1 MTLSPR
7 NARQCSRPPLRP
19 GRSGRRRCGRALAA
33 ALALAPALLAGVG
46 LAGPTGATATRRLA
60 DAAGVAALP
69 AAAGRLESGLPAS
82 LAGALAERCVPLR
95 RDGSPGLQRE
105 RLLGRP
111 APASL
116 RAVVLLCDFADSL
129 LLGRW
134 GNVPGEFPPP
144 RQSDFYYAAHDSL
157 FFVHQFLDVADYF
170 AAASGGRFELRV
182 DVVGRVANLPRP
194 MGWYGDHPEEGE
206 QSVLLAAD
214 AVAAL
219 DPYVDFAPQ
228 GAPYDAVILVHAG
241 AGEETDILQ
250 DSPEQIYSTYIGPE
264 DFAAAVEDSVL
275 AQAGLPT
282 DDLDAEGRPVTARHV
297 LVLPE
302 TEYQDAYAGFGGRF
316 GSLGVYCFEVGLRLG
331 MLSLSDFTPPGRP
344 DSQGVGEFD
353 LMGYG
358 LFVASGYLPCHPSA
372 FNKLL
377 MGWLDPYSVDPAA
390 GAAWRLRPV
399 ETAGGD
405 LLAARVEIG
414 PREYWLLEYRLQ
426 DPDGNGI
433 FSFPGD
439 LNGNNVPDFYDAD
452 SGFGNGVPTGLFDPA
467 TDVKERLS
475 GAEFDFFMSER
486 QGEIDGVR
494 TVIKGNGSGLYIWHV
509 DEGVVADVIDA
520 ETNLFNA
527 DPGHK
532 AVDLE
537 EADGIQDLDSR
548 QASDFMLGSERD
560 AFRGEGNDAFGPAT
574 NPDTRTAGNAWT
586 GVWIDL
592 ISDVVD
598 TVLVTPGSPTGTT
611 VVYADAMSF
620 RCRREGA
627 AAGGPQLV
635 RDLALDG
642 PAGVDLRG
650 SHLLAVDLDGEDGG
664 AAEVVAGDAA
674 GRVLAFRAD
683 LTEYR
688 DGDADPATSGVL
700 ASGVDAE
707 GAPASWTGPPAAGDL
722 DEDGRPEIVL
732 TAGDGLYAFNGEDGS
747 EVADGDL
754 APASRGRL
762 CALASCALPPV
773 LLPLP
778 GAPPGYAPER
788 AVVACVVETAGGRSR
803 LRFLTGA
810 GADLAPP
817 VDLGPVVVPAPP
829 LLVGDLLL
837 AAVADTAA
845 GTGSLLA
852 ITWSASSPPL
862 VAAAIDLAGR
872 PGPLGAVAAAGL
884 ASDPQGWV
892 AVVDA
897 EGGVELVR
905 WRGETFQP
913 GVKWSGHRP
922 VTTPLAFDLAHGE
935 SGRLA
940 LGSPE
945 GFPLTGWPVAP
956 RPEVDFP
963 DAARAPSPLAIPW
976 TGGDNDPG
984 SARAHL
990 FQSRDGRLFL
1000 YDGRGRLQ
1008 TGWPV
1013 GGPSEAA
1020 GTPLAADL
1028 DGDGTMDLV
1037 AAGTF
1042 ARVVGRSAESGELQ
1056 VRPVS
1061 RLAVWSLGPAGVAS
1075 GWPMWRA
1082 NPWRTPDPRW
1092 ADVEEPLA
1100 GAGLLR
1106 PGSAICYPSPL
1117 RTGPLRVRAETLAD
1131 CTVRVFLYDL
1141 AGEEVAVSPPVPVRA
1156 GQPVEVALPLE
1167 GAAAGMYVCRL
1178 VADGAAGGRQT
1189 SVLAVAV
1196 VR

>member
-1 MTLSPR
+1 MTLSPWAPLCS
-7 NARQCSRPPLRP
+7 ARLSRRP
-19 GRSGRRRCGRALAA
+19 RRSPRAPRARALAVNLALAA
-33 ALALAPALLAGVG
+33 ALLAGPG
-46 LAGPTGATATRRLA
+46 LAGPSGP
-60 DAAGVAALP
+60 VAAQGP
-69 AAAGRLESGLPAS
+69 AADGRWSNGLSAALVS
-82 LAGALAERCVPLR
+82 SLAERCGPLW

-116 RAVVLLCDFADSL
+116 RALVLLCDFADSL

-134 GNVPGEFPPP
+134 GNVPGDFPPP

-157 FFVHQFLDVADYF
+157 FFAHQFLDVADYF
-170 AAASGGRFELRV
+170 AAASGGRFELKV
-182 DVVGRVANLPRP
+182 EVVGRVANLPRP
-194 MGWYGDHPEEGE
+194 MGWYGNHPEEGE
-206 QSVLLAAD
+206 QSVSLAAD

-219 DPYVDFAPQ
+219 DPYVDFAPL
-228 GAPYDAVILVHAG
+228 GEPYDAVVLVHAG

-250 DSPEQIYSTYIGPE
+250 DSPEQIYSTYLGPE
-264 DFAAAVEDSVL
+264 DFAAAAADSVL

-282 DDLDAEGRPVTARHV
+282 DDFDLEGRPVTLQHV

-390 GAAWRLRPV
+390 GAVWRLRPA

-405 LLAARVEIG
+405 SLAARVEIG

-452 SGFGNGVPTGLFDPA
+452 SGLGNGVPTGLFDPA

-486 QGEIDGVR
+486 QGEVDGVR

-509 DEGVVADVIDA
+509 DEGVIADVIDA
-520 ETNLFNA
+520 PTNLFNA

-560 AFRGEGNDAFGPAT
+560 AFRGEGNAAFGPAT
-574 NPDTRTAGNAWT
+574 NPDTRTASGAWT

-592 ISDVVD
+592 VSDVID

-611 VVYADAMSF
+611 VVYVDTMSF
-620 RCRREGA
+620 RCWREA
-627 AAGGPQLV
+627 PAGGGPPLV
-635 RDLALDG
+635 QDLVLDG

-664 AAEVVAGDAA
+664 AAEIVAVDAA

-683 LTEYR
+683 LAEFR
-688 DGDADPATSGVL
+688 DGDAEPGTVGVL
-700 ASGVDAE
+700 ASGADAA
-707 GAPASWTGPPAAGDL
+707 GAPARWTGPPAAGDL
-722 DEDGRPEIVL
+722 DGDGRPEIVL

-754 APASRGRL
+754 SPASRGRL
-762 CALASCALPPV
+762 CALESCTLPPV
-773 LLPLP
+773 LLPYP
-778 GAPPGYAPER
+778 GSAPGYAPER
-788 AVVACVVETAGGRSR
+788 AVVAGVVESAGGRSR

-810 GADLAPP
+810 GADFAAP
-817 VDLGPVVVPAPP
+817 VDLGPVAVPAPP
-829 LLVGDLLL
+829 LLVGDLIL

-845 GTGSLLA
+845 DAGSLLA
-852 ITWSASSPPL
+852 INWSESPPGV
-862 VAAAIDLAGR
+862 VAEVDLAGQ
-872 PGPLGAVAAAGL
+872 PGPLGAVAAAGS
-884 ASDPQGWV
+884 ATEAEGWV
-892 AVVDA
+892 AVVSA
-897 EGGVELVR
+897 EGDVELAR
-905 WRGETFQP
+905 WQGETFQTC
-913 GVKWSGHRP
+913 VRWSGHLP
-922 VTTPLAFDLAHGE
+922 VKTPLAFGLAHGE
-935 SGRLA
+935 GERFTLD
-940 LGSPE
+940 SPE
-945 GFPLTGWPVAP
+945 GFPGTGWPVVP
-956 RPEVDFP
+956 RPAVDFP
-963 DAARAPSPLAIPW
+963 DPARAPSPLAIPW
-976 TGGDNDPG
+976 GDAADAVDGG
-984 SARAHL
+984 RRHL

-1000 YDGRGRLQ
+1000 YDGRGRLEP
-1008 TGWPV
+1008 GWPV
-1013 GGPSEAA
+1013 AGPSETA

-1028 DGDGTMDLV
+1028 DGDGTTELV

-1042 ARVVGRSAESGELQ
+1042 PRIVGRDAGTGELQ
-1056 VRPVS
+1056 VRLVS
-1061 RLAVWSLGPAGVAS
+1061 RLAVWDLGAAGAAA
-1075 GWPMWRA
+1075 GWPMWRG

-1092 ADVEEPLA
+1092 ADAAEPPA

-1106 PGSAICYPSPL
+1106 PGGAICYPSPL
-1117 RTGPLRVRAETLAD
+1117 RTGPLRVRAEVLAD

-1141 AGEEVAVSPPVPVRA
+1141 AGEEVAAAPPVPARA

-1167 GAAAGMYVCRL
+1167 GAAAGMYICRL
-1178 VADGAAGGRQT
+1178 VADGAAGGSQT
-1189 SVLAVAV
+1189 SVLAVAI

>member
-1 MTLSPR
+1 MTASPR
-7 NARQCSRPPLRP
+7 TSWQSRRPPLGPGRAGRRRP
-19 GRSGRRRCGRALAA
+19 GRALVA
-33 ALALAPALLAGVG
+33 ALALASALLAG
-46 LAGPTGATATRRLA
+46 AGQAEPAGA
-60 DAAGVAALP
+60 AAGRRPAALTGDAGLL
-69 AAAGRLESGLPAS
+69 AAAGRLESGLSAS
-82 LAGALAERCVPLR
+82 VASSLAERCAPLR

-111 APASL
+111 APSSL

-134 GNVPGEFPPP
+134 GNVPGDFPPP
-144 RQSDFYYAAHDSL
+144 RQSDVYYAAHDSL
-157 FFVHQFLDVADYF
+157 FFVHQFMDVADYF

-182 DVVGRVANLPRP
+182 EVVGRVANLPRP
-194 MGWYGDHPEEGE
+194 MGWYGDHPDKGE

-228 GAPYDAVILVHAG
+228 GEPYDAVILVHAG

-264 DFAAAVEDSVL
+264 DFAAAVADSVL

-282 DDLDAEGRPVTARHV
+282 DDLDAEGRPVTVRHV

-358 LFVASGYLPCHPSA
+358 LFVAGGYMPCHPSA

-377 MGWLDPYSVDPAA
+377 MGWLDPYSVDPSA
-390 GAAWRLRPV
+390 GAVWRLRPV

-405 LLAARVEIG
+405 ALAARVEIG

-452 SGFGNGVPTGLFDPA
+452 SGLGNGVPTGLFDPA

-486 QGEIDGVR
+486 QGEVDGVR
-494 TVIKGNGSGLYIWHV
+494 TVIKGNGSGLYVWHV
-509 DEGVVADVIDA
+509 DEGVIADVIDA
-520 ETNLFNA
+520 ATNLFNA
-527 DPGHK
+527 DPDHK

-560 AFRGEGNDAFGPAT
+560 AFRGEGNAAFGPVT
-574 NPDTRTAGNAWT
+574 NPDTRAASGAWT

-635 RDLALDG
+635 RDLVLDG

-664 AAEVVAGDAA
+664 AAEIVAADGA

-683 LTEYR
+683 LAEYR
-688 DGDADPATSGVL
+688 DGDADPATVGVL

-707 GAPASWTGPPAAGDL
+707 GAPARWTGPPAAGDL
-722 DEDGRPEIVL
+722 DGDGRPEIVL
-732 TAGDGLYAFNGEDGS
+732 TAADGLYAFNGEDGS
-747 EVADGDL
+747 EAADGDL
-754 APASRGRL
+754 DPASTGRL
-762 CALASCALPPV
+762 RALESCALPPV

-778 GAPPGYAPER
+778 GAAPGYEPER
-788 AVVACVVETAGGRSR
+788 PVVACVIETAGGRSR
-803 LRFLTGA
+803 LRFFTGA
-810 GADLAPP
+810 GADHAPP

-829 LLVGDLLL
+829 LLVGELVL

-845 GTGSLLA
+845 GAGSLLA
-852 ITWSASSPPL
+852 ISWRASSPPQ
-862 VAAAIDLAGR
+862 VVSDVDLAGQ
-872 PGPLGAVAAAGL
+872 PGALGATAASAL
-884 ASDPQGWV
+884 AVDPEGWV

-897 EGGVELVR
+897 DGGVELVR
-905 WRGETFQP
+905 WRGQAFQP
-913 GVKWSGHRP
+913 SVKWSGHLP
-922 VTTPLAFDLAHGE
+922 VNTPLAFDLAHGE
-935 SGRLA
+935 HGRFA
-940 LGSPE
+940 CGSPE
-945 GFPLTGWPVAP
+945 GFPLTGWPVVP
-956 RPEVDFP
+956 RPQVDFP
-963 DAARAPSPLAIPW
+963 DQARAPSPLAVAGL
-976 TGGDNDPG
+976 GGEDG
-984 SARAHL
+984 SGGARAHL

-1008 TGWPV
+1008 PGWPV
-1013 GGPSEAA
+1013 AGPSETA

-1028 DGDGTMDLV
+1028 DGDGTTDLV

-1042 ARVVGRSAESGELQ
+1042 PRVVGRSAETGQLR

-1061 RLAVWSLGPAGVAS
+1061 RLAVWSLGPAGAAS

-1092 ADVEEPLA
+1092 AESEAPPA
-1100 GAGLLR
+1100 GAGPLR

-1117 RTGPLRVRAETLAD
+1117 RAGPLRVRAEALLD

-1141 AGEEVAVSPPVPVRA
+1141 SGEEVAASPPVPARA
-1156 GQPVEVALPLE
+1156 GQPVEVALPLQ

-1178 VADGAAGGRQT
+1178 VADGAAGTRAT
-1189 SVLAVAV
+1189 STLAVAI